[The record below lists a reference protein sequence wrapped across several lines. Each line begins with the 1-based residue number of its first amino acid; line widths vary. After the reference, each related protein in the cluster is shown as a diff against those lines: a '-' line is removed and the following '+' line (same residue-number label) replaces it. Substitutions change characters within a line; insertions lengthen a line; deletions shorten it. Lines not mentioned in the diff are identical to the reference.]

1 MNLRRVIFLITV
13 PVCAVVGLTAVVEAQ
28 RAGPG
33 DGKAPAKVQAKNVTI
48 TGCMTQGVDADHYVL
63 ANAVRR
69 EDPPSSAA
77 IAGSS
82 QTVRSDKRGASD
94 RTGPYDLQGGEFKG
108 HLGQMVE
115 VTGTGG
121 GTDEKT
127 GTATGSADQKK
138 SLPRFNVLSVK
149 TLSPT
154 CS

>member
-1 MNLRRVIFLITV
+1 V
-13 PVCAVVGLTAVVEAQ
+13 AAQ

-33 DGKAPAKVQAKNVTI
+33 NDKAPSKVQAKSVTI

-69 EDPPSSAA
+69 EDPPSSVA

-82 QTVRSDKRGASD
+82 PTVRSDKRGASD
-94 RTGPYDLQGGEFKG
+94 RTGPYGLQGDEFKA
-108 HLGQMVE
+108 HLGHMVE

-121 GTDEKT
+121 GTDKT
-127 GTATGSADQKK
+127 GTGTESADQKK

-149 TLSPT
+149 MLSAS

>member
-13 PVCAVVGLTAVVEAQ
+13 VCAVVGLTEPVAAQ

-33 DGKAPAKVQAKNVTI
+33 NDKAPSKVQAKSVTI

-69 EDPPSSAA
+69 EDPPSSVA

-82 QTVRSDKRGASD
+82 PTVRSDKRGASD
-94 RTGPYDLQGGEFKG
+94 RTGPYGLQGDEFKA
-108 HLGQMVE
+108 HLGHMVE

-121 GTDEKT
+121 GTDKT
-127 GTATGSADQKK
+127 GTGTESADQKK

-149 TLSPT
+149 MLSAS